1 MAPLVPVNQLGGR
14 GERVKSVGPPA
25 SGQIQL
31 ILGPMFSG
39 NIPVNKYLS
48 SLVDNA

>member
-48 SLVDNA
+48 LVDNA

>member
-39 NIPVNKYLS
+39 NIPVNKYLL